1 MGPSPTGTAMRW
13 RVERSRGSASRPPM
27 LLLGWTRAGRGR
39 TTPPRRIRTAAA
51 MTTTSCRRP
60 TPDPA
65 PAAVGA
71 SALSCPP
78 PFQFSTPR
86 DVADLFSSFASF
98 QIIKA
103 ERNKGNQPLC
113 LSISFFQRITPLL
126 SAAKE
131 ERRKRYASDSNLMQ
145 SDDVQRS
152 SRNIYK
158 NKIIYLEK

>member
-1 MGPSPTGTAMRW
+1 MRW
-13 RVERSRGSASRPPM
+13 RVERSRGSVSRPSM
-27 LLLGWTRAGRGR
+27 LLLGWTSAERGR
-39 TTPPRRIRTAAA
+39 TAPPRRTRTAAA
-51 MTTTSCRRP
+51 MTTAPCRRP
-60 TPDPA
+60 TLDPA
-65 PAAVGA
+65 PATVGA

-78 PFQFSTPR
+78 LFQFSTPR
-86 DVADLFSSFASF
+86 DAADLFSSLVSF

-126 SAAKE
+126 SVAKE
-131 ERRKRYASDSNLMQ
+131 KRRKMYASDSNLMQ
-145 SDDVQRS
+145 SDDVQHS